1 MILNRAI
8 TNTKASYSVRR
19 NKKRGSELSYARDT
33 NPRGLDGDCLIK
45 RRKEALSSTRIATFR
60 NGIRRHVL
68 PHLVRRESRGERK
81 LSLNQPTRGENHSR
95 WWQNLNHVIS
105 TGSSVIRVYRVVRF
119 PLFDDDLTL
128 SKTREPLFSSFQ
140 FPIASYSLG
149 LSWKMIEIILGL
161 NENNNNAFPTNLCY
175 K

>member
-1 MILNRAI
+1 MTLNRAI

-68 PHLVRRESRGERK
+68 PHLVRRESRGERN

-95 WWQNLNHVIS
+95 WWQSLNHVIS

-119 PLFDDDLTL
+119 PLFDDDLTPRFLKHESL
-128 SKTREPLFSSFQ
+128 SYLVL
-140 FPIASYSLG
+140 PISNRLLLARFVL
-149 LSWKMIEIILGL
+149 
-161 NENNNNAFPTNLCY
+161 ENDRNYPRI

>member
-60 NGIRRHVL
+60 NGIRHVL
-68 PHLVRRESRGERK
+68 PHLVRRESRGERN

-128 SKTREPLFSSFQ
+128 SKTREPLLSRPSNFQ
-140 FPIASYSLG
+140 SPLTRSVCLG
-149 LSWKMIEIILGL
+149 K
-161 NENNNNAFPTNLCY
+161 
-175 K
+175 